1 MTSDTFILQQDYD
14 LSLRR
19 RWRST
24 LDDFLPSLLAD
35 CLLRSPDGTVTLS
48 TQREIPYSQLRILPE
63 GGIQTKKD
71 LEHVALIHRDHI
83 PDLLTVIAFACHE
96 VQDPT
101 VPFFLEDG
109 LVTLR
114 FYSAQ
119 LPSLAQA
126 LRTVSS
132 YQGPLP
138 FHAAC
143 FR

>member
-19 RWRST
+19 RWNNT

-35 CLLRSPDGTVTLS
+35 CLLRLPDGTVTLS
-48 TQREIPYSQLRILPE
+48 TQRESAYLQLRVIPE
-63 GGIQTKKD
+63 GGMQTKKD

-83 PDLLTVIAFACHE
+83 PDLLTVIAFACRE

-109 LVTLR
+109 LVILR
-114 FYSAQ
+114 FYSTQ
-119 LPSLAQA
+119 LPSFAQA
-126 LRTVSS
+126 LRTASS
-132 YQGPLP
+132 YQGPLS
-138 FHAAC
+138 FYASC